1 MLWKSRWS
9 GGWSFRRVVDQPNRA
24 RIQGNQ
30 ILISTYDET
39 LNRTCIYNRLRLVNF
54 PSVPELSRPRVIR
67 GGFRR
72 ESEPSTVRHWHSSS
86 PLTQ

>member
-9 GGWSFRRVVDQPNRA
+9 GGWSLRRVVDQPNRA

-30 ILISTYDET
+30 ILISAYDET

-54 PSVPELSRPRVIR
+54 PVTVGTAIANCPPYRSVRAELPHTAPTLD
-67 GGFRR
+67 G
-72 ESEPSTVRHWHSSS
+72 
-86 PLTQ
+86 